1 MKGYTLP
8 DGGKFFYN
16 SGFDVVVAWRHGA
29 LGLLLLVFL
38 IIDYRTFAFYPLQ
51 KGLRVHEEE
60 RSAMEKY
67 IMTDANEED
76 IKEVYN
82 EMVTSR
88 KDEAR
93 VSYWTVLRI
102 KEV

>member
-1 MKGYTLP
+1 MTSYTIP
-8 DGGKFFYN
+8 GGGKFFYN
-16 SGFDVVVAWRHGA
+16 SGFDVVVAWRHGI

-67 IMTDANEED
+67 IMTDAND
-76 IKEVYN
+76 
-82 EMVTSR
+82 
-88 KDEAR
+88 
-93 VSYWTVLRI
+93 
-102 KEV
+102 